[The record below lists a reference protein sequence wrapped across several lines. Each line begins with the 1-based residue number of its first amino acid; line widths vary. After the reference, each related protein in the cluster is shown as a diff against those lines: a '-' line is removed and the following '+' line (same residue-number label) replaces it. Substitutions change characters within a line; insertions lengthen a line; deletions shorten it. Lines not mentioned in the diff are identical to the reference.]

1 MNMVSQVRRASGVG
15 VLVAAMAL
23 LAGCQTQPPA
33 KAPQAT
39 AAPAVSTD
47 PQGIISDRN
56 QIAIKVPV
64 AWGGE
69 VRCHAGT
76 CLLAAVEHEEGMVV
90 VHRIQDRKSTPL
102 DRAKVAYHPDSA
114 AWLEDDLLVAAVEAS
129 NTLDI
134 FRLKN
139 DKLERL
145 QQIKV
150 QFPPRDVIV
159 LKAENGRYTLMAT
172 PYSGKQVAF
181 VLDWAVGDTK
191 APNVQKTTWCEAPWH
206 PTKLPMAKGISGP
219 AIGLACLDGKQLL
232 AVPASDLLA
241 KPTVLAN
248 FPVVSRNARP
258 TPSGK
263 WVYVSLETEARNA
276 RVNMETGEL
285 QWIKSPLTGSV
296 SVAPLDDDLVVWGE
310 DRELYL
316 QRLDAQGE
324 VLETRWYAVNG
335 FATSLQLLD
344 VDNDGQRD
352 LVVYNSGGE
361 TIDIVYGPL
370 WDNAKPERIRKPR
383 VMR

>member
-1 MNMVSQVRRASGVG
+1 MNMVSQVRWASGVG
-15 VLVAAMAL
+15 AVVAVMAL
-23 LAGCQTQPPA
+23 LAGCQTQPV
-33 KAPQAT
+33 KAPQASSAAAT
-39 AAPAVSTD
+39 ASSAQ
-47 PQGIISDRN
+47 QGIITDRN
-56 QIAIKVPV
+56 QIAIQVPV

-69 VRCHAGT
+69 VRCRNGS
-76 CLLAAVEHEEGMVV
+76 CLLAAVEHEESMVV
-90 VHRIQDRKSTPL
+90 VHRIQGRKSMPL

-114 AWLEDDLLVAAVEAS
+114 AWLEDDLLVAAVEAT

-134 FRLKN
+134 FRVKN

-150 QFPPRDVIV
+150 NLPPRDVIV
-159 LKAENGRYTLMAT
+159 VKAENGRYTLMAT

-181 VLDWAVGDTK
+181 VLDWAVNDTK

-206 PTKLPMAKGISGP
+206 PTKLPMAKGITGP
-219 AIGLACLDGKQLL
+219 AIGLACLDGKQLM
-232 AVPASDLLA
+232 AVPVSDLLA

-276 RVNMETGEL
+276 RVSMETGEL
-285 QWIKSPLTGSV
+285 QWVKSPLTGSV

-335 FATSLQLLD
+335 FATTLQLLD
-344 VDNDGQRD
+344 VDNDGERD
-352 LVVYNSGGE
+352 VVVYNSGGE

-370 WDNAKPERIRKPR
+370 WGNAKPERIRKPR
-383 VMR
+383 VP

>member
-1 MNMVSQVRRASGVG
+1 MVVQLRW
-15 VLVAAMAL
+15 VLSACATTAALTL
-23 LAGCQTQPPA
+23 LAGCQTQPV
-33 KAPQAT
+33 KATLQGSAT
-39 AAPAVSTD
+39 PAVTT
-47 PQGIISDRN
+47 PPIINDRN

-69 VRCHAGT
+69 VRCRNGV
-76 CLLAAVEHEEGMVV
+76 CLLAAVEHEESMVV
-90 VHRIQDRKSTPL
+90 VHRIEGRKSIPL
-102 DRAKVAYHPDSA
+102 DRAQVAYHPDSA
-114 AWLEDDLLVAAVEAS
+114 AWLEDDLLVAAVEAT

-150 QFPPRDVIV
+150 DFPPRDVIV
-159 LKAENGRYTLMAT
+159 VKSENGRHTIMAT
-172 PYSGKQVAF
+172 PYSGKQVAW
-181 VLDWAVGDTK
+181 VLDWAVADTQV
-191 APNVQKTTWCEAPWH
+191 PNVKKTTWCEAPWH

-219 AIGLACLDGKQLL
+219 AVGLSCLDGKQLM

-241 KPTVLAN
+241 KPMVLAT

-285 QWIKSPLTGSV
+285 QWVKSPLTGSV

-316 QRLDAQGE
+316 QHLGPKGD

-344 VDNDGQRD
+344 VDNDGERD

-370 WDNAKPERIRKPR
+370 WGNARSERVRKPR
-383 VMR
+383 VR

>member
-1 MNMVSQVRRASGVG
+1 M
-15 VLVAAMAL
+15 AAAALATAL
-23 LAGCQTQPPA
+23 LAGCQTQPGQPA
-33 KAPQAT
+33 QSSPAAARAVKAGEGL
-39 AAPAVSTD
+39 V
-47 PQGIISDRN
+47 SDRN
-56 QIAIKVPV
+56 QIFIKVPV

-69 VRCHAGT
+69 VRCSDGE

-90 VHRIQDRKSTPL
+90 VHRIQGRQSTPL

-114 AWLEDDLLVAAVEAS
+114 AWLEDDLLVAAVEAT

-134 FRLKN
+134 FRLKA

-150 QFPPRDVIV
+150 GLAPRDVLV
-159 LKAENGRYTLMAT
+159 VKAQNGRYTLMAT
-172 PYSGKQVAF
+172 PYSGKEVAW
-181 VLDWAVGDTK
+181 VTDWAVADPQT
-191 APNVQKTTWCEAPWH
+191 PNVKKTTWCEAPWH
-206 PTKLPMAKGISGP
+206 PAKLPIAKGVSGP
-219 AIGLACLDGKQLL
+219 AIGVACLDGKRLM
-232 AVPASDLLA
+232 AVPVSDPLA
-241 KPTVLAN
+241 KPTVLAT

-263 WVYVSLETEARNA
+263 WVYVSLETGARNA
-276 RVNMETGEL
+276 RVSMETGEL

-296 SVAPLDDDLVVWGE
+296 SIAPLEDDLVVWGE

-324 VLETRWYAVNG
+324 VIETRWYAVNG
-335 FATSLQLLD
+335 FATNLQLID

-370 WDNAKPERIRKPR
+370 WENARPQRVRTPR
-383 VMR
+383 LR